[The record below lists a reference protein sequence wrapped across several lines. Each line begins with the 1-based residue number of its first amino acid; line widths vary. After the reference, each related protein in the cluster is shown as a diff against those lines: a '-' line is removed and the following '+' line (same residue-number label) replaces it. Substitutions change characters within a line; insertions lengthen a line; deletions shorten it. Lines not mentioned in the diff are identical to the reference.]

1 MSGSPY
7 EARTSTIFKAIRA
20 ENDLKADERLMEL
33 LGTYHAVH
41 VSNDI
46 EFSEK
51 LTWCLEH
58 CQSKFRDLSEQHGRV
73 WYFENEKDATMFAM
87 KWA

>member
-1 MSGSPY
+1 MSSSFV
-7 EARTSTIFKAIRA
+7 TSIGRAIRA
-20 ENDLKADERLMEL
+20 EHDLHADEKLMEL
-33 LGTYHAVH
+33 LNSYYVVH
-41 VSNDI
+41 IDNDI

-58 CQSKFRDLSEQHGRV
+58 CQDKFRDLSIRNGRS
-73 WYFENEKDATMFAM
+73 WYFKSEQDALIFAM

>member
-1 MSGSPY
+1 MRTPY
-7 EARTSTIFKAIRA
+7 AATTTAIMKAVRA
-20 ENDLKADERLMEL
+20 ENDLQADERLMEL
-33 LGTYHAVH
+33 LNSYHVVH
-41 VSNDI
+41 VENDI

-58 CQSKFRDLSEQHGRV
+58 CQDKFRDLSERNGRA
-73 WYFENEKDATMFAM
+73 WYFKSEQDALVFAM